1 MVNDPDVIQRFTYG
15 HPGRAARCIAVTRKI
30 YRCGLISLFIAAYT
44 FSGCVTAQLCGIDKG
59 TSIQT
64 RLVDRTNEKLNYMQ
78 SLKMCS

>member
-1 MVNDPDVIQRFTYG
+1 MVIQVGQQDALQRQEKYTD
-15 HPGRAARCIAVTRKI
+15 VV
-30 YRCGLISLFIAAYT
+30 SLFIAAYT